1 MTVEFAEEHR
11 MVLDLVEKF
20 VENELMPFEKV
31 VMEREASGE
40 KAGLLPEEEALL
52 FEKCKELG
60 LFALDAPEEMGGS
73 DLPATVMLAIC
84 EKLWSTVTP
93 FTFPPDSPNLLM
105 LDAVATPEQK
115 KMYMEP
121 YAKGEMKSCIAIS
134 EPGAGGDPAQ
144 MKTRAV
150 KDGDDWVING
160 RKIWV
165 SKCTRRRFHY
175 SHGDDGSGKRRTRR
189 YHRLYYR
196 TRYAGFLDRARDTD
210 AWRLPHL

>member
-31 VMEREASGE
+31 VMEREANGE
-40 KAGLLPEEEALL
+40 KAGLLLEEEALL

-121 YAKGEMKSCIAIS
+121 YAKGRNEVLYRNFR
-134 EPGAGGDPAQ
+134 AG
-144 MKTRAV
+144 
-150 KDGDDWVING
+150 
-160 RKIWV
+160 
-165 SKCTRRRFHY
+165 CRR
-175 SHGDDGSGKRRTRR
+175 
-189 YHRLYYR
+189 
-196 TRYAGFLDRARDTD
+196 
-210 AWRLPHL
+210 